1 VAFGGIW
8 WHFGGILVA
17 FWWHL
22 VAFFFVTVKLKKK
35 AIYNLQND
43 KVTR

>member
-1 VAFGGIW
+1 MAIW
-8 WHFGGILVA
+8 WHLVAFGGILVA
-17 FWWHL
+17 FWWH
-22 VAFFFVTVKLKKK
+22 FFVTGKLKKM